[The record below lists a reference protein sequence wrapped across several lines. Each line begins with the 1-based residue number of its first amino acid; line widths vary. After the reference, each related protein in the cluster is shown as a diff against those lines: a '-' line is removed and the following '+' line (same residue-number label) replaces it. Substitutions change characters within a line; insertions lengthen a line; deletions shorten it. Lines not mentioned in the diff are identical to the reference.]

1 MTKGD
6 IVLVAFP
13 FTDLSGSKVRPAF
26 VLHETAADVTLIF
39 ISSRVLIANKND
51 VILNPNSSNGLKVSS
66 VIKLNKIICL
76 DKKFVL
82 GKLGSLSR
90 AEIFS
95 VNKNLI
101 LLFQLD
107 KIKIKSKAKDLPLLA
122 KTKTKT
128 KAVLPNCS
136 RAMPG

>member
-26 VLHETAADVTLIF
+26 VLHETAAAVTLIF

-107 KIKIKSKAKDLPLLA
+107 KIKIK
-122 KTKTKT
+122 KT
-128 KAVLPNCS
+128 
-136 RAMPG
+136 